1 MSQTS
6 NTRPDAVRPEPRN
19 LGANTRPILRAAK
32 FPDSDALASE
42 RAVARAEVSEVDVL
56 FVNPPTPDGT
66 IWIRSQH
73 RVGRRSR
80 ENMIWPQVSLAQ
92 LAAVMHP
99 TYTVRVIDAVADR
112 LDWPTFERM
121 VRRIRPKYYVTHVTA
136 ATLQNDLYGTFLAK
150 SVGAVTLALG
160 THITPMPRETLR
172 GYPTLDYGLRGEPDL
187 TLRDIVD
194 HLEGRQ
200 FARPPETE
208 RLFANHDAAYQ
219 AHELKTGP
227 DGLADLS
234 GIKGLVWRQFGEV
247 KVNPDR
253 PFIANL
259 DDLPMPL
266 HHLLP
271 LQKYR
276 MPLVKGPFSFI
287 VTSRGCPAGC
297 KYCIKHVSYGPTIRM
312 RSAAKLVEEIA
323 ELHRL
328 GIRNVHMF
336 ADLFT
341 YNRAQVVDLCNGLLA
356 TGLGVRWTCN
366 SRVDFVDRELLALM
380 KRAGCWCIAWGVES
394 GNAEIL
400 ARAHKSVPL
409 ERTRESLRWS
419 HEAGMLNW
427 GYFIIGLPGE
437 TEATIK
443 ETIAFAKSLPLDIAL
458 FHVAAPY
465 PGTPFFEEV
474 AKNGWFRKGV
484 RWEDVN
490 MDESTVIDYP
500 HLPAERL
507 EYWQKRAFREWAL
520 RPRPM
525 MTYARML
532 LTDVRTIRSA
542 IDIGM
547 QHLLWKRGRSG
558 SKSTATPIDAALRF
572 QQAAKDE
579 ISDAAGRSIR

>member
-1 MSQTS
+1 MATTVPNRSES
-6 NTRPDAVRPEPRN
+6 RN
-19 LGANTRPILRAAK
+19 LGANTRPVLRMAR
-32 FPDSDALASE
+32 FPDSDALAATQ
-42 RAVARAEVSEVDVL
+42 AVARSMESTVDVL

-80 ENMIWPQVSLAQ
+80 ENMVWPQVSLAQ
-92 LAAVMHP
+92 LAALVHP
-99 TYTVRVIDAVADR
+99 SYSVRVIDAVAER
-112 LDWPTFERM
+112 LDWPAFEAL
-121 VRRIRPKYYVTHVTA
+121 VREIRPRYYVTHVTA

-150 SVGAVTLALG
+150 AVGATTMALG

-172 GYPTLDYGLRGEPDL
+172 GFPTLDYGLRGEPDL
-187 TLRDIVD
+187 TLRDLLD

-200 FARPPETE
+200 FARAPEIE
-208 RLFANHDAAYQ
+208 RLFEKHDADYRPR
-219 AHELKTGP
+219 ELTLGP
-227 DGLADLS
+227 DGCLDLS
-234 GIKGLVWRQFGEV
+234 GIKGLVWRQRGEV
-247 KVNPDR
+247 RVNPDR
-253 PFIANL
+253 PFIADL
-259 DDLPMPL
+259 DDLPMPM

-271 LQKYR
+271 LQRYR

-297 KYCIKHVSYGPTIRM
+297 KYCIKHVSYGPTIRL
-312 RSAAKLVEEIA
+312 RSAPKLLEEIA
-323 ELHRL
+323 ELYRL

-341 YNRAQVVDLCNGLLA
+341 YSRAQVVELCQGLLQS
-356 TGLGVRWTCN
+356 TMNIRWTCN
-366 SRVDFVDRELLALM
+366 SRVDFVDRELLDLM

-409 ERTRESLRWS
+409 ARTRESIQMS
-419 HEAGMLNW
+419 HEAGILNW

-437 TEATIK
+437 TE
-443 ETIAFAKSLPLDIAL
+443 ETIRETIDFAKSLPLDIAL

-465 PGTPFFEEV
+465 PGTPLFEEV
-474 AKNGWFRKGV
+474 ARNGWFRAGV

-507 EYWQKRAFREWAL
+507 EYWQKRAFREWAF

-525 MTYARML
+525 LTYARML
-532 LTDVRTIRSA
+532 LTDVRTMRSA
-542 IDIGM
+542 IDIGL
-547 QHLLWKRGRSG
+547 QHVLWRRGRPRSA
-558 SKSTATPIDAALRF
+558 STSARARA
-572 QQAAKDE
+572 
-579 ISDAAGRSIR
+579 